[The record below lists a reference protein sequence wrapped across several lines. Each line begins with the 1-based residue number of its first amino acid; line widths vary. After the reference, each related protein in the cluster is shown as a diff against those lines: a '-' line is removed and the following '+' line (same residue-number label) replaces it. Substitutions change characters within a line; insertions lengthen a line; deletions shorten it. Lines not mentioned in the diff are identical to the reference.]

1 MLSKGRDVSLPL
13 KTSGRTHVSCGPAGF
28 LARGFVTLLMAGA
41 VVTVIAG
48 ASVAADTK
56 AEDIARQRPDVLSLQ
71 DALLHDAAA
80 PSLGD
85 PDADVTV
92 VAFIDYNCGFCKKSE
107 AGLEALLRE
116 DPRVRV
122 IYKNLPFLA
131 KSSAAEAKIAVAS
144 AWQGKFAE
152 VHHALMGLQGGAAE
166 DDDISRAVVSA
177 GVDLPR
183 LNRDLDR
190 RDAEIVALLKRN
202 IAEADALGIKGT
214 PVYLVG
220 PFMTASPLDLDQFRK
235 LVAAARAEPASPVSG
250 DPLR

>member
-1 MLSKGRDVSLPL
+1 MLSRGRDVSLPL
-13 KTSGRTHVSCGPAGF
+13 KTSGWTHGMCGAAGVF
-28 LARGFVTLLMAGA
+28 ARGFAKIALAGVVTLLLSDPSLA
-41 VVTVIAG
+41 I
-48 ASVAADTK
+48 DTK
-56 AEDIARQRPDVLSLQ
+56 AEDIARQRPDILSLQ

-85 PDADVTV
+85 TDADVTV
-92 VAFIDYNCGFCKKSE
+92 IAFVDYNCGFCKKSE

-116 DPRVRV
+116 DPKVRV

-152 VHHALMGLQGGAAE
+152 VHHALMGVKGGPAE

-190 RDAEIVALLKRN
+190 RDGEIVALLKRN

-220 PFMTASPLDLDQFRK
+220 PFMTASPLDLDEFRK